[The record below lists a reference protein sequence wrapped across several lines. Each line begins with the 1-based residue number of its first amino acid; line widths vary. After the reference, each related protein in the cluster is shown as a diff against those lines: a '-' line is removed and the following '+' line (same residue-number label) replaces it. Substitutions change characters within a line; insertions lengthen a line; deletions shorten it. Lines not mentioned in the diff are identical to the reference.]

1 MQQPFVR
8 FEHVEK
14 SYDGKQLVVRDLTL
28 DIAQGEFLT
37 LLGPSGSGK
46 TTTLM
51 MLAGFETATS
61 GEIYLDGKPINRI
74 APEHRN
80 IGMVFQSYALFPHMT
95 VAENVGFPLRV
106 RGITGE
112 AAHSR
117 VMAALD
123 KVGLK
128 GLESR
133 RPAQMSGGQQQ
144 RVAVARALVFEPK
157 LVLMDEPLSALDKQ
171 LREQLQYEIKR
182 LHSDLGITIVY
193 VTHDQT
199 EALAMSDR
207 IAVFHHGRIQQID
220 IPTQLYERPANAF
233 VAQFIG
239 ENNTLKG
246 TVHSATGSSCQI
258 ALADGTLIHGQA
270 VDTPALGAHK
280 LVSIRPERVRI
291 SPQTQGDGNA
301 NVVKATVIDITY
313 LGRYARL
320 RLKACGL
327 EDFIVTLPNDGRDLA
342 LAGGNTIHIGW
353 DAADCRVLDSE

>member
-8 FEHVEK
+8 FDHVEK

-95 VAENVGFPLRV
+95 VAENVGFPLSV

-239 ENNTLKG
+239 ENNTLTGKISSVSGNSCQVTLSDG
-246 TVHSATGSSCQI
+246 TVITGQSVATPKVGD
-258 ALADGTLIHGQA
+258 AT
-270 VDTPALGAHK
+270 
-280 LVSIRPERVRI
+280 LVSIRPERVRLNPE
-291 SPQTQGDGNA
+291 SQGDDSR
-301 NVVKATVIDITY
+301 VVGTVVDITY

-342 LAGGNTIHIGW
+342 LANGSTINLGW
-353 DAADCRVLDSE
+353 SAVDCRLLDSE

>member
-1 MQQPFVR
+1 MQQPYVR
-8 FEHVEK
+8 FDHVEK
-14 SYDGKQLVVRDLTL
+14 SYDGRQLVVQDLNL

-51 MLAGFETATS
+51 MLAGFETATA
-61 GEIYLDGKPINRI
+61 GEIYLAGKPINRI

-95 VAENVGFPLRV
+95 VAENVGFPLSV
-106 RGITGE
+106 RGVSGQE
-112 AAHSR
+112 AHER
-117 VMAALD
+117 VTRALE

-128 GLESR
+128 GYESR

-144 RVAVARALVFEPK
+144 RVAVARALVFEPQ

-182 LHSDLGITIVY
+182 LHHELGITIVY

-207 IAVFHHGRIQQID
+207 VAVFHHGRIQQID
-220 IPTQLYERPANAF
+220 TPTQLYESPSNAF

-239 ENNTLKG
+239 ENNTLHG
-246 TVHSATGSSCQI
+246 HVSAMTGSTCEV
-258 ALADGTLIHGQA
+258 TLGNGLRLDAQSVAVQHVGQS
-270 VDTPALGAHK
+270 TRL
-280 LVSIRPERVRI
+280 SIRPERIHLNPPSGAV
-291 SPQTQGDGNA
+291 QTTVTG
-301 NVVKATVIDITY
+301 TVIDVTY

-320 RLKACGL
+320 RMNACGL
-327 EDFIVTLPNDGRDLA
+327 EDFIVTLPNDGRDLSLQSGSTA
-342 LAGGNTIHIGW
+342 TLGW
-353 DAADCRVLDSE
+353 NVADCRALDGV